1 MNLENISPKHG
12 KKLND
17 RYNHGPRGF
26 RNTQKYFI
34 NQPKKR
40 RPQPAPKA
48 ITSINLAVDQDP
60 MDASRYFESRLEK
73 QGKAMLEC
81 GC

>member
-1 MNLENISPKHG
+1 MIVTIIDP
-12 KKLND
+12 
-17 RYNHGPRGF
+17 GF
-26 RNTQKYFI
+26 RNNQKYFI

-60 MDASRYFESRLEK
+60 MDASRKSVREAR
-73 QGKAMLEC
+73 QGNVGMWLVTSAKHSWSSQH
-81 GC
+81 